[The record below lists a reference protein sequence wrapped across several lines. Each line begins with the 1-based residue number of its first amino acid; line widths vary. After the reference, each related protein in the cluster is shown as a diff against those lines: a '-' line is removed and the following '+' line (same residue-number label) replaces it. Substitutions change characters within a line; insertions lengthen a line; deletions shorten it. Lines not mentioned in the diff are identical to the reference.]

1 MKKVFTVFLAV
12 LLCLVGVVASAAEAP
27 TPTQKIVLFYRAD
40 DALLA
45 CQNSAED
52 IEKGR
57 VEFEKLL
64 AKYYGKRFIVQ
75 EIRQNPD
82 EEMTLDEYKQI
93 IKFNQKPF
101 IVIMEAAGE
110 GTSVDHYQ
118 NAFGA
123 QKSGAY
129 KTFKIHIKEFS
140 PNKNNNGFNSYD
152 YGVLSYGSGTFTF
165 EGMVF
170 AQDTN
175 PRKIAKKA
183 VNAVLYTVCR
193 IDDEINKYA
202 YPTKYQMEIE
212 RFNGVFDSFVAVNDA
227 KNKRAEAFENW
238 CKQKMEEETEEVMK
252 KTYSDLLNLFQNS
265 SLDQKMIYI
274 DSYVKSGL
282 YSENIETE

>member
-1 MKKVFTVFLAV
+1 MKKVFIVFLAV
-12 LLCLVGVVASAAEAP
+12 LLCLIGVVASAAEAP
-27 TPTQKIVLFYRAD
+27 TPTQKIVLFYRVD

-64 AKYYGKRFIVQ
+64 AKYYGKRFVVQ

-82 EEMTLDEYKQI
+82 EEMTLEEYKKI

-110 GTSVDHYQ
+110 GTGVDSYQ
-118 NAFGA
+118 NAYGA
-123 QKSGAY
+123 KTQGAY
-129 KTFKIHIKEFS
+129 KTFKIHIKEFA

-152 YGVLSYGSGTFTF
+152 YGVLSYGSGTFSV
-165 EGMVF
+165 GQMIF
-170 AQDTN
+170 ATDTN

-183 VNAVLYTVCR
+183 VDAVLYTVCR
-193 IDDEINKYA
+193 IDDDINKFA
-202 YPTKYQMEIE
+202 YPTAYQMEVE
-212 RFNGVFDSFVAVNDA
+212 RFNGVFDSHVAANEA
-227 KNKRAEAFENW
+227 KLKRAEAFETW
-238 CKQKMEEETEEVMK
+238 CKQKIEEETEETMK

-274 DSYVKSGL
+274 DSYIKAGL
-282 YSENIETE
+282 YSENIKTE